1 MFPSILSQTHEVTNQ
16 MGIQLKKGE
25 RFNLSKISPSLT
37 KVAIA
42 LGWEIATEL
51 NFSDS
56 NPQSCDIDASV
67 FALGSDGKIP
77 DERYFVFYN
86 NSQSPDGAIAH
97 SGDNQT
103 GQTQGDDETIYVD
116 LEKVTAA
123 VEEMVFVV
131 TIHDAQAKHQ
141 NFSQIRNA
149 FIRLY
154 DRETDSEL
162 ARYDLT
168 EGFSEETAVEFGR
181 LYKKDAAWRFQAV
194 GQGYKA
200 GLQSFV
206 DKYHSEIQP
215 QEKPAKRTVEL
226 PKLPVI
232 EDSHKSQKAI
242 ALDKKL
248 AEKAPHIFNLAKKA
262 DISLK
267 KANLTNHNA
276 QVALC
281 LDISGSM
288 SSLYSS
294 GKIQRLAE
302 KILAL
307 GCRFDDNAAI
317 DIFLFGVNPH
327 NPGEM
332 SIDNFSNFIHYIL
345 QQYPLEGGTYYGKV
359 MKEIRNFY
367 FPDARGSRRYAAIK
381 ADRPV
386 YVMFVTDGATA
397 DESETKQQLQ
407 SSSYEPIFWQFMAI
421 GKSQKDVKSKGARGW
436 LARAVA
442 SDFSFLEQLDEMGD
456 RYLDNADF
464 FSLEDPEHI
473 ADEELYDL
481 LTAEYPHWVK
491 SARIKNLLP

>member
-1 MFPSILSQTHEVTNQ
+1 MFPSILSQTHEVINQ

-25 RFNLSKISPSLT
+25 RFNLSKISPNLT

-51 NFSDS
+51 SLSDS

-77 DERYFVFYN
+77 DEKYFVFYN

-131 TIHDAQAKHQ
+131 TIHDAHAKHQ

-154 DRETDSEL
+154 DRQTGSEL

-168 EGFSEETAVEFGR
+168 EAFSEETAVEFGR

-206 DKYHSEIQP
+206 DKYHSEIQQ
-215 QEKPAKRTVEL
+215 QEKPAEPR
-226 PKLPVI
+226 LPVL
-232 EDSHKSQKAI
+232 EDSRKSQKAI

-248 AEKAPHIFNLAKKA
+248 QEKAPHIFNLAKKA

-281 LDISGSM
+281 LDISASM
-288 SSLYSS
+288 SSLYRS

-317 DIFLFGVNPH
+317 EIFLFGVNAH

-332 SIDNFSNFIHYIL
+332 SIDNFSNFIDHIL

-367 FPDARGSRRYAAIK
+367 FPDARGNRRYAAIK

-386 YVMFVTDGATA
+386 YVMFVTDGETA
-397 DESETKQQLQ
+397 DEWESKQQLQ
-407 SSSYEPIFWQFMAI
+407 WSSHEPIFWQFMAI
-421 GKSQKDVKSKGARGW
+421 GKSPKDVKSKGARGW

-442 SDFSFLEQLDEMGD
+442 SDFSFLEQLDEMGS

-464 FSLEDPEHI
+464 FSLENPEHI

-491 SARIKNLLP
+491 SARLKNLLP